1 MENLY
6 NRYPKL
12 EVIKDDIESAV
23 KVLTACVKNDNKIL
37 VCGNGGSSADSAH
50 IVGELLKGFISK
62 RPLTDKQKE
71 KYLAFGFMG
80 ENLASELQGGIPAI
94 DLTAQS
100 AILSAFSNDV
110 CADTSYAQLVN
121 AYAKEGDVLI
131 GITTSGN
138 AENVLRAL
146 ITAKANNMATILLTG
161 GNGGKCK
168 EFADVSIIA
177 PENETYKVQEY
188 HLPIY
193 HYLCME
199 LEKNI
204 FGE

>member
-12 EVIKDDIESAV
+12 ELIKSDIESAV
-23 KVLTACVKNDNKIL
+23 NVLTTCAKNGNKIL

-62 RPLTDKQKE
+62 RPLTDEQKE
-71 KYLAFGFMG
+71 KYLAFGSKG

-146 ITAKANNMATILLTG
+146 ITAKANKMTTILLTG

-168 EFADVSIIA
+168 EFADVGIIA

-193 HYLCME
+193 HCLCAM
-199 LEKNI
+199 LEEE
-204 FGE
+204 FF

>member
-6 NRYPKL
+6 SRYPKL
-12 EVIKDDIESAV
+12 ELIKNDIESAV
-23 KVLTACVKNDNKIL
+23 KMLTSCAKNGNKIL

-62 RPLTDKQKE
+62 RPLTNKQKE
-71 KYLAFGFMG
+71 KYLPFGDKG
-80 ENLASELQGGIPAI
+80 KTLASELQCGIPAI

-100 AILSAFSNDV
+100 AILSAFNNDV
-110 CADTSYAQLVN
+110 SAESAYAQLVN
-121 AYAKEGDVLI
+121 AYANKGDVLI

-146 ITAKANNMATILLTG
+146 ISAKANNMSTILLTG
-161 GNGGKCK
+161 GNGGRCK

-177 PENETYKVQEY
+177 PESETYKVQEY

-199 LEKNI
+199 VEKNI

>member
-1 MENLY
+1 MEDLY
-6 NRYPKL
+6 YRYPKL
-12 EVIKDDIESAV
+12 DLIKNDIESAV
-23 KVLTACVKNDNKIL
+23 KVLTTCVKEGNKIL

-71 KYLAFGFMG
+71 KYLAFGPMG
-80 ENLASELQGGIPAI
+80 EMLASQLQGGIPAI

-100 AILSAFSNDV
+100 AILSAFNNDV

-146 ITAKANNMATILLTG
+146 ITAKANKMVTVLLTG
-161 GNGGKCK
+161 GDGGKCK

-177 PENETYKVQEY
+177 PEKETYKVQEY

-199 LEKNI
+199 LEKNV
-204 FGE
+204 FGD